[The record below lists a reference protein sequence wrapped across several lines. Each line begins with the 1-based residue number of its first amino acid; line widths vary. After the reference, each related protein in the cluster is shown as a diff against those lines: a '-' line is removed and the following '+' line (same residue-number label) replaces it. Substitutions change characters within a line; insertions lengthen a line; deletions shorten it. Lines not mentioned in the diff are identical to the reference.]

1 MIGEFRN
8 KQYADVQRI
17 ASITLAS
24 VSEDMLS
31 PLKDLFNEEGVIDMN
46 HLTEN
51 QQTLLQA
58 KPFLEYAAQINM
70 LACRQYFTEDTQP
83 LISGII
89 NQLSHI
95 NTLNDLNTVLKQIHV
110 FSEQKF

>member
-17 ASITLAS
+17 VSITLAS
-24 VSEDMLS
+24 VAEDTLS
-31 PLKDLFNEEGVIDMN
+31 PLKELFNEEGVIDD

-95 NTLNDLNTVLKQIHV
+95 NTLNDLDTVLKQIHM